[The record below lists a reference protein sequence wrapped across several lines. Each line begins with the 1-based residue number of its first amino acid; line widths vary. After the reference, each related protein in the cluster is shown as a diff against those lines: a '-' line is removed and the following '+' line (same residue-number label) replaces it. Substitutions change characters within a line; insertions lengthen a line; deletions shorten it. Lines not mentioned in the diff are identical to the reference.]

1 MIYNF
6 GAGPSVLPKE
16 VLKKV
21 QEELLDFEKSGMSV
35 MEISHRSKAFQKVID
50 EAEND
55 LRDLM
60 SIPQNYKILFLQGG
74 ASSQFS
80 MVPMNLA
87 IGKKAYYNISGTF
100 GEKAYDEAVK
110 LSHFLDLMPISL
122 GSTKKDNYNHLL
134 KIDKSKIDENNG
146 AYLHLTT
153 NNTIEGTSIF
163 PENLPDFASLPLV
176 ADMSS
181 NILAVDYDVS
191 KFGLIY
197 AGAQKNLGI
206 AGLTIVIIRED
217 LLNENESLS
226 SMMDYEILAKN
237 GSMYNTPPTFAI
249 YVAGLVFKWVKAQ
262 GGVKKLEELN
272 QRKAQLLYDLIDQ
285 SDFYQNPIKNK
296 NERSICNVVFTSPN
310 QGLDEL
316 FTQKAEEKGFKS
328 LKGHRS
334 VGGMR
339 ASIYNAFPLEG
350 VVELVKFMKEF
361 EEEYK

>member
-1 MIYNF
+1 M
-6 GAGPSVLPKE
+6 
-16 VLKKV
+16 
-21 QEELLDFEKSGMSV
+21 
-35 MEISHRSKAFQKVID
+35 
-50 EAEND
+50 
-55 LRDLM
+55 
-60 SIPQNYKILFLQGG
+60 
-74 ASSQFS
+74 
-80 MVPMNLA
+80 
-87 IGKKAYYNISGTF
+87 
-100 GEKAYDEAVK
+100 
-110 LSHFLDLMPISL
+110 

-134 KIDKSKIDENNG
+134 KIDKSKIDEKNG

-163 PENLPDFASLPLV
+163 PENLPEFASLPLV

-217 LLNENESLS
+217 LLNEAESLS
-226 SMMDYEILAKN
+226 SMMDYQILAKN

-262 GGVKKLEELN
+262 GGVKKLEEMN

-296 NERSICNVVFTSPN
+296 DERSICNVVFTSPN
-310 QGLDEL
+310 QELDEL